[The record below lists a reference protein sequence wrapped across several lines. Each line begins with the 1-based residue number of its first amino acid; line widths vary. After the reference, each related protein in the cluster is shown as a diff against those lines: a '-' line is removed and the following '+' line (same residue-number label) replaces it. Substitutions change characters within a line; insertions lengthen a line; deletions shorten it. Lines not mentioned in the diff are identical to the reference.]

1 MKIRTLVAGLAL
13 GMATLLPAHAAV
25 VNNGNFGPLT
35 GVITFDDFG
44 GYVTAIPESVAVG
57 SVGALNVAYQSG
69 FDSVIGA
76 NNADL
81 QSNGFWGLASPFL
94 FGDFTHGQANLLSF
108 SITGGGAR
116 GIGAF
121 FNAVNAGPIFLAAWN
136 GNTLLETHVFNVV
149 TPSTSYDE
157 GAFRGFFRE
166 AGDINKFTVIG
177 SGVAMDN
184 LTLAPVPEP
193 GTYAMLLAGLAL
205 LGSIVSRRR
214 KV

>member
-1 MKIRTLVAGLAL
+1 MKIRTLVAAIAL
-13 GMATLLPAHAAV
+13 GAAALLPAHAAV
-25 VNNGNFGPLT
+25 VNNSNFGPLT
-35 GVITFDDFG
+35 GVITFDDFD
-44 GYVTAIPESVAVG
+44 GYVTAVPESVVVG
-57 SVGALNVAYQSG
+57 NVGALSVSYQSG

-81 QSNGFWGLASPFL
+81 QSNGFWGAASPFL
-94 FGDFTHGQANLLSF
+94 FGDFTHGQTNLLSF
-108 SITGGGAR
+108 SVAGGGAR

-121 FNAVNAGPIFLAAWN
+121 FNAVNAGSIFLAAWN

-149 TPSTSYDE
+149 TPSASYNE
-157 GAFRGFFRE
+157 GAFRGFYRE

-193 GTYAMLLAGLAL
+193 GTYAMLLAGLGL

-214 KV
+214 KG